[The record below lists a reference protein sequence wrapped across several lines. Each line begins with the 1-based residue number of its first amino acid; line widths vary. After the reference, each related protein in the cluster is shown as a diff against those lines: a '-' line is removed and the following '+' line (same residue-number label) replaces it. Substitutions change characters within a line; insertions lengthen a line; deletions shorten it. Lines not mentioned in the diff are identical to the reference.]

1 MQRRNF
7 LKSLAASL
15 PVLKARAAG
24 LRAGTQPIDL
34 AEGSRSKYSICL
46 SRHASPSEV
55 HGAQELQKFLGEI
68 SGATLPIVSDAD
80 KVQGN
85 LVLVGNSQQVER
97 LNLGIPLESLGTEG
111 FMLKTAG
118 NHLVIVGG
126 RQRGTMYGVY
136 TFLEKLGCRWFTREV
151 SRIPKLRRVT
161 VEPLDE
167 IQKPAFEYREPYFTE
182 AQDRDWAA
190 RNKMNG
196 GMEDLD
202 ASTGGG
208 IKYYPFVHTFYALI
222 PPKKYFKDH
231 PEYFALVDGKRRDEN
246 AQLCLTNPAVLR
258 IAIETVFEW
267 IQEHPEATIFSVSQN
282 DSWGWCECN
291 NCRRVE
297 EEEGGAHSGPILRF
311 VNAVA
316 AAVAPKY
323 PDKLIDTL
331 AYSYTQTPPAKARP
345 LANVRIRMCP
355 IGACQAHPYEDCRY
369 DTYIMKDLRS
379 WAAITSHSLYIWHY
393 VTNFS
398 HGLRPFPDF
407 GELAADVP
415 MYRRNGVVGI
425 FMEGFVINGGG
436 AENAELRSYVM
447 ARLLWDTRAD
457 VKRVIDEFHQT
468 YYGKAAPAMLAYFNS
483 LQRVVDLPPKGKGQ
497 HFWCCDTPHFSDEF
511 LARARQLFSQA
522 QAAAKDESVRTR
534 VEKARLPLDYLE
546 LNRVKQFAVRGGWY
560 EPANT
565 SEAQNRYQALMGRLE
580 RFGMTD
586 LVKDSDLDR
595 KEFPVRI
602 KPYRVESLQN
612 ASLLVRL
619 APELSGRIFQMLVK
633 PGGENLLLEPDPT
646 GQTYPDFGGS
656 GVFAYSDF
664 LAGSPMPLKWDL
676 ASTPT
681 ANECRLVGSGA
692 NGLRCHRLIQLVG
705 EDPHV
710 HTETVLENTGT
721 TTVEVALQS
730 QIQIDPGGPNPQ
742 DMDDVV
748 VRFRRQDGTAV
759 ELKLIK
765 PAEEPTGVE
774 TYTGTAQPDGE
785 WRVVNRRTGRVLV
798 NRFPKEQVARSGLF
812 WTAKNQNHVT
822 FMLWSEERAL
832 KPGESLRLD
841 ADYENKISHSA

>member
-1 MQRRNF
+1 MQRRYF

-24 LRAGTQPIDL
+24 LRGGTQPIEL
-34 AEGSRSKYSICL
+34 AADGRSEYSICI
-46 SRHASPSEV
+46 SRDASPSEI

-80 KVQGN
+80 KAQGN
-85 LVLVGNSQQVER
+85 LVLVGNSRQVER

-111 FMLKTAG
+111 FMLKTTG

-136 TFLEKLGCRWFTREV
+136 TFLEKLGCRWFTPDV
-151 SRIPKLRRVT
+151 SRIPKLRRIA

-182 AQDRDWAA
+182 SQDRDWAA
-190 RNKMNG
+190 RNRMNG
-196 GMEDLD
+196 GMEDLN

-208 IKYYPFVHTFYALI
+208 IKYYPFVHSFYALV
-222 PPKKYFKDH
+222 PPAKYFKDH
-231 PEYFALVDGKRRDEN
+231 PEYFALVDGKRRGEN
-246 AQLCLTNPAVLR
+246 AQLCLTNPEVLR
-258 IAIETVFEW
+258 IAVARVFEW
-267 IQEHPEATIFSVSQN
+267 IHEHPEATIFSVSQN
-282 DSWGWCECN
+282 DSWGWCECD

-297 EEEGGAHSGPILRF
+297 EEEGGAHSGPVLRF

-331 AYSYTQTPPAKARP
+331 AYSYTQTAPAKARP
-345 LANVRIRMCP
+345 LPNVRIRMCP
-355 IGACQAHPYEDCRY
+355 IGACEAHPYEDCRY
-369 DTYIMKDLRS
+369 DAYIMKDLRD
-379 WAAITSHSLYIWHY
+379 WAAMTHNLYIWHY

-398 HGLRPFPDF
+398 HGLRPYPDF
-407 GELAADVP
+407 GELAADIP
-415 MYRRNGVVGI
+415 MYRRNSVVGI
-425 FMEGFVINGGG
+425 FMEGYVVKGGG

-497 HFWCCDTPHFSDEF
+497 HFWCCSSPHFSGEF
-511 LARARQLFSQA
+511 LARARQLFGHA
-522 QAAAKDESVRTR
+522 QAAAEDEAVRTR

-546 LNRVKQFAVRGGWY
+546 LNRVKKFAMRHGRY

-565 SEAQNRYQALMGRLE
+565 LEAQNRYQALMSRLE
-580 RFGMTD
+580 RFGITD
-586 LVKDSDLDR
+586 LVADSDLDS

-602 KPYRVESLQN
+602 KPYRVESLEN
-612 ASLLVRL
+612 ASTTVHL
-619 APELSGRIFQMLVK
+619 APELTGRIIQMVVK
-633 PGGENLLLEPDPT
+633 PAGENILLEPDPT
-646 GQTYPDFGGS
+646 DRTYPDYRGL
-656 GVFAYSDF
+656 GVFPYSDF
-664 LAGSPMPLKWDL
+664 LARSPMPLKWEL

-681 ANECRLVGSGA
+681 ANEWLLEGTGA
-692 NGLRCHRLIQLVG
+692 NGLRCHRRIQLVG
-705 EDPHV
+705 EDPKL
-710 HTETVLENTGT
+710 HTETTLENTGT
-721 TTVEVALQS
+721 MNLAVTLQS
-730 QIQIDPGGPNPQ
+730 QIEINPGGLNPQ
-742 DMDDVV
+742 DMDDVFV
-748 VRFRRQDGTAV
+748 SFRRQDGTAV

-765 PAEEPTGVE
+765 PVEEPVGVE
-774 TYTGTAQPDGE
+774 TYTGTDQPDGE
-785 WRVVNRRTGRVLV
+785 LRMVNRRTGRTVIS
-798 NRFPKEQVARSGLF
+798 RFPKEQVARSVLT
-812 WTAKNQNHVT
+812 WTAKNQNRVT
-822 FMLWSEERAL
+822 FQLWSQERTL

-841 ADYENKISHSA
+841 ADYENSTPHSA